1 MNEQPQENRE
11 LLDTLNA
18 LQARQTLDVVERT
31 RRNVM
36 EAAQRM
42 QESRSD
48 SRQRLGIALLAMLVF
63 LLLATPAIWS
73 FTEAAFSESTIT
85 DASILTLTVFVVL
98 LSTAMGAVLSRGRR
112 RGLRQ

>member
-1 MNEQPQENRE
+1 MSEQQQANRE
-11 LLDTLNA
+11 LLDTLGEVHS
-18 LQARQTLDVVERT
+18 RRTLEVVQRT

-36 EAAQRM
+36 EAARQM
-42 QESRSD
+42 QASRAEC
-48 SRQRLGIALLAMLVF
+48 RQRLGIALLAMLVF

-73 FTEAAFSESTIT
+73 FTEEAFTESTIT

-112 RGLRQ
+112 RGIRE